1 MVCCVILTIQPS
13 DFLCLTGGSS
23 VALRLRAW
31 VPPRYFLPVSTLDS
45 CFAQTSK
52 CSHASFA
59 VPSLKY
65 FLDIFNQT
73 AAIKM
78 RVGPFLGSCFKQV
91 ALGTGSTIFQIFSL
105 FSSSIV
111 FTFFSL
117 TGFKN
122 PSGMLTWM
130 SRWTAPLITDSR
142 VALSVTLV
150 RALMFAHTSE
160 RCSCACAAWL
170 KISVIN
176 AISSAHLTRSGSCL
190 MKSSPDGISLGR
202 STTLMPLAI
211 KCCHKYSAIGSF
223 IVLRMTSTSASPMLC
238 HYFATIF
245 LKF

>member
-1 MVCCVILTIQPS
+1 MVCHVILTVQPS
-13 DFLCLTGGSS
+13 DFLHLTGGSS
-23 VALRLRAW
+23 VALHLWAW
-31 VPPRYFLPVSTLDS
+31 VPPRYFLPVSTLDI

-91 ALGTGSTIFQIFSL
+91 VLGTGSTIFRIFSL

-111 FTFFSL
+111 LAFLSSI
-117 TGFKN
+117 GFKN
-122 PSGMLTWM
+122 PSGILSWT
-130 SRWTAPLITDSR
+130 SGCTAPLITDSR
-142 VALSVTLV
+142 VALSVTFV

-170 KISVIN
+170 KISMMNVV
-176 AISSAHLTRSGSCL
+176 SSARLARSGSCL
-190 MKSSPDGISLGR
+190 MNS
-202 STTLMPLAI
+202 
-211 KCCHKYSAIGSF
+211 
-223 IVLRMTSTSASPMLC
+223 
-238 HYFATIF
+238 
-245 LKF
+245 